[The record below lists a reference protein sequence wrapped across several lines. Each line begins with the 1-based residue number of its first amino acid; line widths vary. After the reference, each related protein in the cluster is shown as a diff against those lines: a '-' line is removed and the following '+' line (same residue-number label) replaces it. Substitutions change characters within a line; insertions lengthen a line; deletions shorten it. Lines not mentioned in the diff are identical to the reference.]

1 MENSEY
7 TNYEENPVDI
17 EDITTIRI
25 KPGKKRREI
34 KDLAADLVYG
44 EVPNGEETGLEG
56 IGALSIK
63 SYPKYDNREHRIL
76 HRAYNRYKAKKAQQ
90 ELEQEFELAPLS
102 VVNT

>member
-1 MENSEY
+1 MVSSEEY

-17 EDITTIRI
+17 KDVTTIRI

-44 EVPNGEETGLEG
+44 VVPTGEGSGLED
-56 IGALSIK
+56 ISSLSIA
-63 SYPKYDNREHRIL
+63 SYPKYNNREHRIL
-76 HRAYNRYKAKKAQQ
+76 HRAYNRYKAKKEQQ
-90 ELEQEFELAPLS
+90 ELELAPLS